1 MGLTRPTLSL
11 RCRGPTFGVALT
23 STAHRLGRR
32 CRNMR
37 SPSEKYEYDSPL
49 FTPSTARSA
58 SIVTPDSLVLSL
70 WKLWRAY
77 LSSVRATA
85 PNLPTAQPV
94 RPSGARRME
103 FHCGQ
108 MMRQPTVAVLHTV
121 ECVSAKLRVTAS
133 CPATPA
139 TNTTSLPPASR
150 ARFQVG
156 VTGHMSARRASL
168 VQLGPYGSPSHP
180 SPVNNLRSD
189 ANPDSMCLL
198 MLAQVSG
205 WLEGR
210 WSVLRRLSLTMSPAV
225 SPSLTPTPTEGG
237 EHFCGAFT
245 GETAPST
252 AVRAPQRC
260 PQSTP
265 HACARVEDMWAPLRR
280 HTGTRVAVRAHTG
293 SLAPG

>member
-210 WSVLRRLSLTMSPAV
+210 WSVLRRLSLSLCLPLCLPPSLLRQRKAV
-225 SPSLTPTPTEGG
+225 SIFAAPSLAKQRP
-237 EHFCGAFT
+237 
-245 GETAPST
+245 APPCVHLSG
-252 AVRAPQRC
+252 VL
-260 PQSTP
+260 S
-265 HACARVEDMWAPLRR
+265 RR
-280 HTGTRVAVRAHTG
+280 RTRVHAWRTCG
-293 SLAPG
+293 RR